1 MGKLTLQ
8 DIKIFPLIKV
18 STVGGD
24 ILHGLKKTDSGF
36 DGFGE
41 AYFSQIH
48 KGSIKAW
55 KQHKLMT
62 MNLIVP
68 IGTIRFVFF
77 LNGEYRE
84 EKIGTN
90 NYARVVVPP
99 GIWFGFQGI
108 ESADNLL
115 LNIANIPHDPT
126 EASRL
131 PLENITYSWGAL

>member
-1 MGKLTLQ
+1 
-8 DIKIFPLIKV
+8 
-18 STVGGD
+18 
-24 ILHGLKKTDSGF
+24 
-36 DGFGE
+36 
-41 AYFSQIH
+41 
-48 KGSIKAW
+48 
-55 KQHKLMT
+55 

-68 IGTIRFVFF
+68 IGIIRFVFF

-108 ESADNLL
+108 EYADNLL

-131 PLENITYSWGAL
+131 PLENITYPWGAL